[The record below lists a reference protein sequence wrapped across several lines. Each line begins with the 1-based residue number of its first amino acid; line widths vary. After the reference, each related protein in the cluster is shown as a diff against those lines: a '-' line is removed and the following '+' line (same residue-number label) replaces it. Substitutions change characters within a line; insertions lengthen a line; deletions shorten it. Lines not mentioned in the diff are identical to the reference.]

1 MIQYKEHFMKDESK
15 ITKYYKKEIN
25 EIKIEI
31 ARLKTLLKEKE
42 DRLTELTIQL
52 RSIRSEK

>member
-1 MIQYKEHFMKDESK
+1 MKDESK

-52 RSIRSEK
+52 RRIRSEK

>member
-1 MIQYKEHFMKDESK
+1 MDESK

-31 ARLKTLLKEKE
+31 ARFNTLLKEKE
-42 DRLTELTIQL
+42 NKLNELTIQL
-52 RSIRSEK
+52 KYIRKESKSTRLD